1 MRSICFKE
9 TSCIVSCILYGNMHK
24 SHNPPTENKL
34 RKAEQVR
41 IVTKC
46 VKLNKMTH
54 LYTCM
59 GSMNRGSSGL
69 M

>member
-1 MRSICFKE
+1 MLSVC
-9 TSCIVSCILYGNMHK
+9 SNMQK

-41 IVTKC
+41 IVTKY
-46 VKLNKMTH
+46 VKLNKMTR

-59 GSMNRGSSGL
+59 CSMNRGNSCL